1 MPSYCVEDRG
11 LTPYSE
17 GTDPGSGG
25 VSADEGRTSD
35 CEVSPGEEEASDLG
49 EVATVEAPDQNG
61 VSTPVEVCC
70 EDGDLS
76 VEVPD
81 IGAEAPSV

>member
-1 MPSYCVEDRG
+1 MEDRG
-11 LTPYSE
+11 LTPDCE
-17 GTDPGSGG
+17 ATDPGSGG

-49 EVATVEAPDQNG
+49 EVATVAPDQNG
-61 VSTPVEVCC
+61 VLTPVEVCC

-76 VEVPD
+76 VEIPD
-81 IGAEAPSV
+81 IGAEAPAV